1 MKNSDTTTFHK
12 ICSKPYRQISSN
24 FPEIII
30 SLIVHIEETVM
41 KSRPSHL
48 PCSWILNRDLSYECR
63 FCAPLGEPSPS
74 QPNRHD
80 DCDSLILSTQFKISK
95 RDKLAI

>member
-12 ICSKPYRQISSN
+12 ICSKPYRQISSD

-41 KSRPSHL
+41 KSRSSHI
-48 PCSWILNRDLSYECR
+48 PCSWNFLKFPGNDNFTCSLYRRNRNE
-63 FCAPLGEPSPS
+63 
-74 QPNRHD
+74 
-80 DCDSLILSTQFKISK
+80 
-95 RDKLAI
+95 KLRRNNIEKNV